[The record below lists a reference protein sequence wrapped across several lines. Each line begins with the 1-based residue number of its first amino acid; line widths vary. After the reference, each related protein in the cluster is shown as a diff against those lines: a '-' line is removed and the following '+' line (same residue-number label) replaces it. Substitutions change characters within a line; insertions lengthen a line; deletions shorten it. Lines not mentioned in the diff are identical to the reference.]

1 MIIQLV
7 TPAAATSLVAVASAT
22 TIAAMKHH
30 RRVLLVAAPSA
41 ADPRLARQ
49 RQQLNDWREGAAE
62 RDLTLVEVVGDHVE
76 GAAEPASAL
85 RRNWRLP
92 ARDFQVVLIGKDGN
106 AALRRAE
113 PLSADTI
120 RETIDA
126 MPMRRAGLR

>member
-7 TPAAATSLVAVASAT
+7 TPATATPLVAVAPAL

-49 RQQLNDWREGAAE
+49 RQTLTVWRQGAAE
-62 RDLTLVEVVGDHVE
+62 RDLTLVEVVGDQVQ

-85 RRNWRLP
+85 RHYWRLP
-92 ARDFQVVLIGKDGN
+92 AGDFQVVLIGKDGN

-113 PLSADTI
+113 PLSADTM
-120 RETIDA
+120 RQTIDA